1 MYIYVGIINIYE
13 YIFIFIVCICLVCIL
28 KLIGRDRSNIILN

>member
-1 MYIYVGIINIYE
+1 MYVGIINIYE

-28 KLIGRDRSNIILN
+28 KVNGRDRSNVILN